1 MKRYFLIIGMSAI
14 FIFGA
19 YAWADSPSGY
29 EGIFA
34 GTSMSFSSLNANLS
48 TDVNATN
55 VPSLGYTSQASAV
68 GSINA
73 GMMANVFQSSNAPSD
88 FFSTFW
94 QNNQNNQPFVNIIS
108 YSNQVSANGI
118 IDNFHVG
125 FHYQSLYTSPSP
137 QFSFSQIP

>member
-1 MKRYFLIIGMSAI
+1 MKRYIYITGMAAV
-14 FIFGA
+14 FILGA
-19 YAWADSPSGY
+19 YAWAEPPSGY

-34 GTSMSFSSLNANLS
+34 GTSMSFSSLNTNLS
-48 TDVNATN
+48 TDVNATGM
-55 VPSLGYTSQASAV
+55 PSLDYSSKSSGI
-68 GSINA
+68 GSFNA
-73 GMMANVFQSSNAPSD
+73 GMVANVFQPSSAPSD

-94 QNNQNNQPFVNIIS
+94 QNNQNNHPLVNIIS

-125 FHYQSLYTSPSP
+125 FHYQSLYTAPSS